1 MTEFVKEEIRKSV
14 PIFVSLRLW
23 IQLRIPRL
31 EDGNNFGVSIQKD
44 CIKRIVDAEDQMEYT
59 LDLITKYYKLRGE
72 AALKVFYQFHLIS
85 SNHIISYQIILYY
98 IKSHQSIQFYI

>member
-44 CIKRIVDAEDQMEYT
+44 CIKRIVDAEEQMEYT

-72 AALKVFYQFHLIS
+72 AVLKVLYNFIQFHSIS
-85 SNHIISYQIILYY
+85 FNFIQFHSISFNF
-98 IKSHQSIQFYI
+98 IQFYI